1 MLRQHANYTYP
12 KWKLYFYN
20 GIYYTWETNTDAGSG
35 IQSFVRLL
43 NSISWGVSLSKER
56 NKSQDLSDLKS
67 WIQLYIQYKG
77 R

>member
-12 KWKLYFYN
+12 KWKLHFYN
-20 GIYYTWETNTDAGSG
+20 GIYYTWETNTDAESG

-43 NSISWGVSLSKER
+43 NSIRWGVSLSKER